1 MFQEFGTLAYA
12 KHGRSRSIDA
22 ENPTGEKGKGGM
34 APSELGPSRKGS
46 PCLRKLP
53 SGSVTTLADIKGPGV
68 ITHIWITVPDRSE
81 KDYYMLRDLVLRM
94 YWDEEETP
102 SVESP
107 LGDFFCCGFAR
118 DCVVNSLPIVVVPAR
133 GMNCYFQMPFG
144 KRARIHWRISMKRS
158 LTAFSIR
165 SITGRWMRCRRICF
179 ISMHSGA
186 ESV

>member
-81 KDYYMLRDLVLRM
+81 KDYYMWKVRWEISSAADLRETVL
-94 YWDEEETP
+94 
-102 SVESP
+102 
-107 LGDFFCCGFAR
+107 
-118 DCVVNSLPIVVVPAR
+118 
-133 GMNCYFQMPFG
+133 
-144 KRARIHWRISMKRS
+144 
-158 LTAFSIR
+158 
-165 SITGRWMRCRRICF
+165 
-179 ISMHSGA
+179 
-186 ESV
+186 